1 MSGADEGG
9 ESACAMPQH
18 GDVVEHL
25 TDPALAQLVRD
36 LADAVVIADRAGD
49 VVLWNEAATRL
60 LGWTESDMVGRPL
73 DTIIPERLR
82 ARHNAGFHHTME
94 TGVTKYGESM
104 LQVPA
109 LHRDG
114 HSLSIAF
121 TVTLMWRPGQ
131 KAPYAIAAVMR
142 DDSERWE
149 LARAARLAGQT
160 GD

>member
-1 MSGADEGG
+1 MSDADEGG

-18 GDVVEHL
+18 GDVVEEL
-25 TDPALAQLVRD
+25 TDPALAQLLRD

-49 VVLWNEAATRL
+49 VVLWNGGATRL
-60 LGWTESDMVGRPL
+60 LGWAEADMVGRPL

-82 ARHNAGFHHTME
+82 ARHNAGLHHTME
-94 TGVTKYGESM
+94 TGVTKYVESM

-114 HSLSIAF
+114 HSVSIAF

-149 LARAARLAGQT
+149 LARAAHRAEAGR
-160 GD
+160 D